1 LPAAT
6 REVDRL
12 AAAMDNRS
20 TWKGAAPN
28 LATAVNYHR
37 HMARSAIGPLPA
49 EAQPVV
55 QPLVE
60 VRWHEPYAT
69 VTMNVPERRNALS
82 LEHMRA
88 LIAAFREVGESR
100 ARGVVLAGN
109 GPVFCSGHDFADLV
123 GADLD
128 AMTELLQT
136 CTELMTMMQS
146 IGQPVLARVHG
157 PAIAGGCQLMASTD
171 LAVAAESATFST
183 PGGKGGWF
191 CHTPMV
197 AVGRAIGRKRAL
209 QMALTGDPID
219 ARTALAWG
227 LVNVVVPADELDAA
241 CLDLLERATRG
252 TRASKALGKRTFYA
266 QIDLDQERAYDHA
279 LEVMAS
285 SSQTAGARES
295 FRAFLEKRPADFGDE

>member
-1 LPAAT
+1 
-6 REVDRL
+6 
-12 AAAMDNRS
+12 
-20 TWKGAAPN
+20 
-28 LATAVNYHR
+28 
-37 HMARSAIGPLPA
+37 MARSATRPLPA
-49 EAQPVV
+49 DAESVAQR
-55 QPLVE
+55 LVE

-69 VTMNVPERRNALS
+69 VTMNVPARRNALS
-82 LEHMRA
+82 LEHMQA
-88 LIAAFREVGESR
+88 LIDAFREVGESR

-123 GADLD
+123 RADVD
-128 AMTELLQT
+128 EMRELLGT
-136 CTELMTMMQS
+136 CTELMTTIQS

-157 PAIAGGCQLMASTD
+157 PAVAGGCQLMASAD
-171 LAVAAESATFST
+171 LAVAAESAIFST
-183 PGGKGGWF
+183 PGGKGAWF

-227 LVNVVVPADELDAA
+227 LVNVVVAADELDAA
-241 CLDLLERATRG
+241 CLDLLARATRG
-252 TRASKALGKRTFYA
+252 SRASKALGKRTFYA
-266 QIDLDQERAYDHA
+266 QIELDQERAYGHA

-285 SSQTAGARES
+285 SSQTPVARES